1 MRICEMCGAD
11 ISSRVART
19 KYCFSCAVVA
29 QQERVRKY
37 KAKNKE
43 KIRDYQK
50 EYQKEYYARNKEKIN
65 QKCREKYAEKTG
77 KTPAERDRAGQER
90 LEEEKSWELLRKA
103 FGERFGR
110 NHQHVNTM
118 SQLEKDV
125 AEATRLGISY
135 GEYAAR
141 KRKEAGK

>member
-1 MRICEMCGAD
+1 MRVCETCGAD
-11 ISSRVART
+11 ISSRAASA
-19 KYCFSCAVVA
+19 KYCFACAVKA
-29 QQERVRKY
+29 QHDHVKKC

-50 EYQKEYYARNKEKIN
+50 AYHARKREKIN
-65 QKCREKYAEKTG
+65 RQRREQYAEKTG
-77 KTPAERDRAGQER
+77 RTPAEQER
-90 LEEEKSWELLRKA
+90 LEEGESWELLRQA

-110 NHQHVNTM
+110 THKHVNTM

>member
-1 MRICEMCGAD
+1 MRVCETCGAD
-11 ISSRVART
+11 ISSRAASA
-19 KYCFSCAVVA
+19 KYCFSCAVKA
-29 QQERVRKY
+29 QHERVKNC

-50 EYQKEYYARNKEKIN
+50 EYYARNKEKN
-65 QKCREKYAEKTG
+65 NRLRREQYAEKTG
-77 KTPAERDRAGQER
+77 KTSEERDRAKQER
-90 LEEEKSWELLRKA
+90 LEERESWELLRQA

-110 NHQHVNTM
+110 THKHVNTM

-135 GEYAAR
+135 GEYEAR
-141 KRKEAGK
+141 KRKGISK

>member
-1 MRICEMCGAD
+1 MKICEMCGAD
-11 ISSRVART
+11 ISSRAASA
-19 KYCFSCAVVA
+19 KYCFSCAVKA
-29 QQERVRKY
+29 QRERVKNC

-50 EYQKEYYARNKEKIN
+50 EYYARNKEKN
-65 QKCREKYAEKTG
+65 NRLRREQYAEKTG
-77 KTPAERDRAGQER
+77 KTSEERDRAKQER
-90 LEEEKSWELLRKA
+90 LEERESWEMLRRA

-110 NHQHVNTM
+110 THKHVNTM

-141 KRKEAGK
+141 KRKE

>member
-1 MRICEMCGAD
+1 MRVCETCGAD
-11 ISSRVART
+11 ISSRAASA
-19 KYCFSCAVVA
+19 KYCFSCAVKA
-29 QQERVRKY
+29 QRERVKNC

-50 EYQKEYYARNKEKIN
+50 EYYARNKEKN
-65 QKCREKYAEKTG
+65 NRLRREQYAEKTG
-77 KTPAERDRAGQER
+77 KTSEERDCAKQER
-90 LEEEKSWELLRKA
+90 LEERESWEMLRRA

-110 NHQHVNTM
+110 THKHVNTM

-135 GEYAAR
+135 GEYEAR
-141 KRKEAGK
+141 KRKEMSK

>member
-1 MRICEMCGAD
+1 MRVCEMCGAD
-11 ISSRVART
+11 ISSRAASA
-19 KYCFSCAVVA
+19 KYCFSCAVKA
-29 QQERVRKY
+29 QRERVKNC

-65 QKCREKYAEKTG
+65 QKCREQYAEKTG
-77 KTPAERDRAGQER
+77 RTPAEQER
-90 LEEEKSWELLRKA
+90 LEEGESWELLRPA

-110 NHQHVNTM
+110 THKHVNTM